1 MRILDEQNNEIEMT
15 EERESLGRLV
25 NETIRTKFHEAVQA
39 VEEIGHYETIAEYP
53 NGGKDV
59 EWVVETPAVAA
70 ADEYWDTEDILRF
83 VPFTAEELAQRQIAA
98 LKRKLT
104 ESDPVFTETFEGLL
118 NALDGATAVTFATRF
133 LAWCSDTLTELR
145 DTLDERKSIRKE
157 LSELQQ
163 TNT

>member
-25 NETIRTKFHEAVQA
+25 NETIRTKF
-39 VEEIGHYETIAEYP
+39 YETIAEYP

-59 EWVVETPAVAA
+59 EWVVDTPAVAA